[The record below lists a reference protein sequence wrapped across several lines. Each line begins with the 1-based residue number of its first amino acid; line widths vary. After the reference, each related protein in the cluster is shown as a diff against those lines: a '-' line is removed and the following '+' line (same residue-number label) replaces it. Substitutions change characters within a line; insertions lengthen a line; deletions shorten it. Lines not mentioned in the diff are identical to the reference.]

1 MSAFDT
7 SSICPLCMR
16 EDAVANGSC
25 RFCHKRIPTD
35 RPRGVLPPGTV
46 LGGHYLLGFF
56 LGKGGFG
63 ITYRAL
69 ELNSGRVVAIKEYY
83 PEKWCERRLGSKSL
97 SVTSEEFD
105 YGKKHF
111 LGEAEILK
119 SLIGIPEVVE
129 FYECFEEN
137 NTAYYAMEFLDGV
150 SLREYLRSRGER
162 ISYSETLRILIPVIL
177 ALQRVHETRTL
188 HRDLSPNNILLC
200 RDGRVELI
208 DFGASSSATSKYAGT
223 FMPVKTEG
231 FSPPEQ
237 NIVDRQGNIQGPW
250 SDIYAMTGTI
260 YRCVIGENPPTA
272 SSRQAGEELEFPGSI
287 LSREQTAVL
296 KKGLA
301 LDRRQRYQ
309 SMKELAN
316 ALAECLSGRER
327 EELLS
332 KYPQLKGGGVHSDT
346 LVTWQEK
353 PDTEERSENVTG
365 SEDDSSTQEKGKALT
380 GNRILAWCV
389 DMLVFLGIPALLW
402 IRGVFSLW
410 TGLALGTG
418 IAWLTSWIMTAAKTA
433 ASPGE
438 LLCGLAV
445 GSENGGRADV
455 GAAMLYSLMRMLWP
469 LMPISLFC
477 LLVREQSL
485 AELVSACRVR
495 LRQKTEQTGQTSS
508 DSSTV
513 SQPGRSAPLL
523 IITDGLY
530 KDSVIALEPG
540 EYRFGRND
548 RECNLI
554 FPAEYIDISRVH
566 LLLVV
571 DNAKRVFA
579 TDLSTN
585 GTWLNGSRMEKNVPV
600 QVPTG
605 SVITFGKERML
616 IR

>member
-1 MSAFDT
+1 M
-7 SSICPLCMR
+7 
-16 EDAVANGSC
+16 
-25 RFCHKRIPTD
+25 
-35 RPRGVLPPGTV
+35 PRGVLPPGTV
-46 LGGHYLLGFF
+46 LGGHYLLGYF

-69 ELNSGRVVAIKEYY
+69 ELNSGRLVAIKEYY

-97 SVTSEEFD
+97 SVISQEFD

-129 FYECFEEN
+129 FYGCFEEN

-162 ISYSETLRILIPVIL
+162 ISYSETLRILMPVIL

-208 DFGASSSATSKYAGT
+208 DFGASSSATSVYAGT

-237 NIVDRQGNIQGPW
+237 NIVDRQGNTQGPW

-296 KKGLA
+296 RKGLT

-316 ALAECLSGRER
+316 ALAECLPGRER

-332 KYPQLKGGGVHSDT
+332 KYPQLKGGGKHSET
-346 LVTWQEK
+346 LVSWK
-353 PDTEERSENVTG
+353 EETN
-365 SEDDSSTQEKGKALT
+365 TQEKSENIT
-380 GNRILAWCV
+380 GSGNDSGTQEKEKTLAGRRVLAWCL

-402 IRGVFSLW
+402 FRGILPLW
-410 TGLALGTG
+410 TGLALGLG
-418 IAWLTSWIMTAAKTA
+418 IAWLTSWIMTASKAA

-445 GSENGGRADV
+445 GSADGGRAGV
-455 GAAMLYSLMRMLWP
+455 STAMLYSLIRMLLP
-469 LMPISLFC
+469 FMPISLFC
-477 LLVREQSL
+477 LLVRKQSL
-485 AELVSACRVR
+485 AELISACRVR
-495 LRQKTEQTGQTSS
+495 ARQKAKPDGSESPG
-508 DSSTV
+508 SSTP
-513 SQPGRSAPLL
+513 SQPDRSGPLL

-554 FPAEYIDISRVH
+554 FPAESIDISRVH

-571 DNAKRVFA
+571 DNARRVFA

-600 QVPTG
+600 QVPAG
-605 SVITFGKERML
+605 SVISFGKERML